1 MDCWYYI
8 IVKRIISS
16 FLVLFRCL
24 ETVEGISLALNI
36 LASIRDLE
44 YFCSSNVF
52 FQFFKRFFFLH
63 FNFQQLCRFF
73 LQERAVYLLSNAV
86 GGLT

>member
-24 ETVEGISLALNI
+24 ETVKGISLALNI

-52 FQFFKRFFFLH
+52 FSFLKGFFLH

-73 LQERAVYLLSNAV
+73 VQERAVYLLSNAV